1 MPTPTPSDVHIPTPE
16 EKISVKVRPKYYLEA
31 VPIFKTGKWK
41 GTEYTIEDLDEIV
54 RNTNALIRAGLH
66 EPPIKLGHDENQEY
80 LLNKSGLPSF
90 GFVKR
95 LYRVGNEIFADIEV
109 PQEMVEWL
117 EKRYYDKVSAEIYLD
132 YEHPETGEKIGKV
145 LRAIAFLGADLPAV
159 KGLGSI
165 ILHNEKTKKIYVLFN
180 DKDLEEA
187 KTMNKWTLD
196 EIKRILPCCYDYIK
210 KYMEDKKK
218 KELTG
223 DELAE
228 LLVLKRFD
236 DVKNANVQNQETTE
250 QTIECPEGY
259 KWDEKTGRCVRLD
272 EKQEDRVVCP
282 KGYKYNEETGRCE
295 PVEQKQE
302 ENPNGEENE
311 EVKEEIDEEGDI
323 DEDVLFELLGKIVEK
338 IEEFQLPGG
347 TPKGWTRETFRT
359 VYEKLG
365 GSFDDCVEEVKA
377 RGIADNPERFCAWLK
392 YRATGKWPGTKE
404 WRASESVKD
413 TKIVELQ
420 NKIKELENK
429 KFEEEI
435 EKIKTEYRNVLLPK
449 FDDYIKVLSEEI
461 KKVEVVKFGEKEVDL
476 RKLFVDFLKDLV
488 SSKIVMFGEVAK
500 TPKEEEKY
508 TISEERK
515 QKIIQMFNEI
525 KPNEEIDNLDLAE
538 LALQI
543 SAKENI
549 PYRDALLKA
558 KKILEEEVK

>member
-236 DVKNANVQNQETTE
+236 DVKNNQETTE